1 MSADDSIRHVLG
13 AAVRIDDH
21 FLVAPIPDELDVRL
35 DAFERPTTVRSGGS
49 RRHADGTYRFIDLAD
64 GTHALRV
71 TSPDDRWMVLDPP
84 PAVVVPIGLP
94 ARALRVEAWPTP
106 LQDAPPGTT
115 AVRGKLV
122 GAPGA
127 TIARRIEIDVAGQ
140 PFQVEIDGA
149 PRLRFTR
156 TSSFG
161 EFLFLLPGSLALD
174 GNGRVEITVRV
185 IGHAVTG
192 GALIDGD
199 QSIPFSGA
207 TFRAPPG
214 HEAHVRLLVT

>member
-1 MSADDSIRHVLG
+1 MSAGETVHHVLG
-13 AAVRIDDH
+13 SAVRIDDH

-35 DAFERPTTVRSGGS
+35 DTFERPTKVRGGGS
-49 RRHADGTYRFIDLAD
+49 RRHADGTYRFVDLAD

-71 TSPDDRWMVLDPP
+71 TSPDDRWMVLDPL
-84 PAVVVPIGLP
+84 PALVVPMAPPI
-94 ARALRVEAWPTP
+94 RALRVEAWPTP
-106 LQDAPPGTT
+106 LQDVPRGMT

-127 TIARRIEIDVAGQ
+127 TIAQRIELDVAGQ

-156 TSSFG
+156 SSSFG
-161 EFLFLLPGSLALD
+161 EFLFLLPGHLPLD
-174 GNGRVEITVRV
+174 GNGQVAITVRV
-185 IGHAVTG
+185 IGHIVSG
-192 GALIDGD
+192 GDVVDGD

-207 TFRAPPG
+207 TFRAIPG
-214 HEAHVRLLVT
+214 KETHVRLPVT